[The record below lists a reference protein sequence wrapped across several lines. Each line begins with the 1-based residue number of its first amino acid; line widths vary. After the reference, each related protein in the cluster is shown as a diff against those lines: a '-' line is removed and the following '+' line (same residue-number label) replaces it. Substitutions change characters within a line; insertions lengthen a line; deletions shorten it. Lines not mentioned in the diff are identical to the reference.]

1 VNRVEALTVL
11 DRPVG
16 PEPATRVLEL
26 LGLVAREG
34 LAASL
39 LVDPAAAARATLAE
53 VRASFDEGHG
63 TRDLR
68 EATVVL
74 ERAAQLITPEPASA
88 STSTPSATR

>member
-1 VNRVEALTVL
+1 VS
-11 DRPVG
+11 RPSRCSTARSG
-16 PEPATRVLEL
+16 QSPRRGSSL
-26 LGLVAREG
+26 LGLVEREG
-34 LAASL
+34 LAARL

-88 STSTPSATR
+88 STSIPSATR